1 MKKIFVS
8 LLACLIFTT
17 SVMGSTGELTIDFT
31 KDLKGERTYY
41 YGPGAE
47 FRLYLSESV
56 VRAAEQYYAAYHI
69 YPNDVAG
76 KEDEYYLRLS
86 LPSPYVLS
94 TFEMNK
100 VGTAAGAS
108 LVGEV
113 LGSDRRTVLQRK
125 NFKWDMGQYSSHA
138 FDGMILP
145 AGDYYF
151 HFYDLRINDCISS
164 CKFAFVMPVREQL
177 EEDDTAGRNDT
188 MTTAT
193 KLNKRASGYISS
205 LGDDKADWFEIE
217 ANGNESILRTSH
229 SSYLIVEL
237 YKYENGTLV
246 PLDLGDKDKYG
257 DYQVSLQ
264 KGKYYIVYKPGM
276 GSPAAGYYD
285 LSLSQKDSSSSE
297 TQPSETQPIAKVT
310 SIKIQANP
318 STTICAGKKVTLT
331 ATVSPKNAVQGVT
344 WKSSNKNYATVTSKG
359 VVATKKAGIG
369 KTVTITAKA
378 KDGSGKTAKIKIK
391 IVKDGVT
398 KIKLK
403 GKTSGSAGKQLTIK
417 ATVTAGKTA
426 NTELKWISSN
436 KEYATVNKNGVV
448 TLKEA
453 GKGKYVRITAMA
465 TDGTGV
471 KGSIK
476 IKIT

>member
-1 MKKIFVS
+1 
-8 LLACLIFTT
+8 
-17 SVMGSTGELTIDFT
+17 
-31 KDLKGERTYY
+31 
-41 YGPGAE
+41 
-47 FRLYLSESV
+47 
-56 VRAAEQYYAAYHI
+56 
-69 YPNDVAG
+69 
-76 KEDEYYLRLS
+76 
-86 LPSPYVLS
+86 
-94 TFEMNK
+94 
-100 VGTAAGAS
+100 
-108 LVGEV
+108 
-113 LGSDRRTVLQRK
+113 
-125 NFKWDMGQYSSHA
+125 
-138 FDGMILP
+138 
-145 AGDYYF
+145 
-151 HFYDLRINDCISS
+151 
-164 CKFAFVMPVREQL
+164 
-177 EEDDTAGRNDT
+177 
-188 MTTAT
+188 
-193 KLNKRASGYISS
+193 
-205 LGDDKADWFEIE
+205 
-217 ANGNESILRTSH
+217 
-229 SSYLIVEL
+229 
-237 YKYENGTLV
+237 
-246 PLDLGDKDKYG
+246 
-257 DYQVSLQ
+257 
-264 KGKYYIVYKPGM
+264 M

-297 TQPSETQPIAKVT
+297 TQPSETQPTAKVT

>member
-1 MKKIFVS
+1 M
-8 LLACLIFTT
+8 
-17 SVMGSTGELTIDFT
+17 
-31 KDLKGERTYY
+31 
-41 YGPGAE
+41 
-47 FRLYLSESV
+47 
-56 VRAAEQYYAAYHI
+56 
-69 YPNDVAG
+69 
-76 KEDEYYLRLS
+76 
-86 LPSPYVLS
+86 
-94 TFEMNK
+94 
-100 VGTAAGAS
+100 
-108 LVGEV
+108 
-113 LGSDRRTVLQRK
+113 
-125 NFKWDMGQYSSHA
+125 
-138 FDGMILP
+138 
-145 AGDYYF
+145 
-151 HFYDLRINDCISS
+151 
-164 CKFAFVMPVREQL
+164 
-177 EEDDTAGRNDT
+177 
-188 MTTAT
+188 
-193 KLNKRASGYISS
+193 
-205 LGDDKADWFEIE
+205 
-217 ANGNESILRTSH
+217 
-229 SSYLIVEL
+229 
-237 YKYENGTLV
+237 
-246 PLDLGDKDKYG
+246 
-257 DYQVSLQ
+257 
-264 KGKYYIVYKPGM
+264 
-276 GSPAAGYYD
+276 
-285 LSLSQKDSSSSE
+285 
-297 TQPSETQPIAKVT
+297 
-310 SIKIQANP
+310 
-318 STTICAGKKVTLT
+318 
-331 ATVSPKNAVQGVT
+331 T